1 MLQERIKQVF
11 HQRKAIA
18 VGSFVFSFALSL
30 SFVLG
35 IQLKYIGYTWGGVK
49 GKIAI
54 IAVSVILSVIIE
66 PFIYMFTEC
75 IEKLKFKKQNLEAG
89 GNRVFFIC
97 FIGIFVSWVPHYLAF
112 WPAIMS
118 YDFNAQYVS
127 ARSGL
132 DAFTT
137 HHPLMH
143 TFLIRQ
149 FLLLGDLLGSPEI
162 GMSLFALTQMV
173 ILASIMACSCQLI
186 ARITGSNKWGFIGA
200 AFFAIFPTHPIMSVC
215 MTKDVLF
222 SAFFLLFTI
231 SMIKL
236 SFCDTGKNNSKK
248 IIFCIIAGVLTML
261 FRNNA
266 LYAFV
271 VFSPIYVLLSGKKW
285 IRSLVVS
292 LSIIALSLVL
302 LSGSKA
308 IFKAGSGSEIE
319 KYSVVLQTFA
329 RTGLN
334 HGETLSQKEYEIID
348 YYVPAELW
356 SSYNPGIADNIKVC
370 VADTFSRW
378 ENDKI
383 KLFRDWIYIGLRYPN
398 DYLDA
403 ILTLT
408 CGYWSIPDETHT
420 NVWGNGMETGTGL
433 ISTFNASS
441 TEKFEFIDEVSY
453 ISWLKTLDKKL
464 VNDDVYLKV
473 PVISILFKPAFYCW
487 VLIYVLIS
495 SICLKKKKACMV
507 ALWPILYLCT
517 LLLGPVV
524 NYRYVYPLLISLPIM
539 CAYFLHD
546 ESCGKLVGK

>member
-89 GNRVFFIC
+89 GNRVFFIS

-236 SFCDTGKNNSKK
+236 SSRYRSASTSGKRDH
-248 IIFCIIAGVLTML
+248 AQR
-261 FRNNA
+261 FRSPPRESRNDPMS
-266 LYAFV
+266 
-271 VFSPIYVLLSGKKW
+271 VFSRSSLRPVPYFASPHRLSWKTYQHSGHPSRAIPIASCSSHTAYRDPKPREDRVF
-285 IRSLVVS
+285 RQVS
-292 LSIIALSLVL
+292 A
-302 LSGSKA
+302 
-308 IFKAGSGSEIE
+308 
-319 KYSVVLQTFA
+319 
-329 RTGLN
+329 
-334 HGETLSQKEYEIID
+334 
-348 YYVPAELW
+348 P
-356 SSYNPGIADNIKVC
+356 
-370 VADTFSRW
+370 
-378 ENDKI
+378 
-383 KLFRDWIYIGLRYPN
+383 
-398 DYLDA
+398 
-403 ILTLT
+403 
-408 CGYWSIPDETHT
+408 
-420 NVWGNGMETGTGL
+420 
-433 ISTFNASS
+433 
-441 TEKFEFIDEVSY
+441 
-453 ISWLKTLDKKL
+453 
-464 VNDDVYLKV
+464 
-473 PVISILFKPAFYCW
+473 
-487 VLIYVLIS
+487 
-495 SICLKKKKACMV
+495 
-507 ALWPILYLCT
+507 
-517 LLLGPVV
+517 
-524 NYRYVYPLLISLPIM
+524 
-539 CAYFLHD
+539 
-546 ESCGKLVGK
+546 